1 MSVIDWDEVDSGLVG
16 AKAITWDTCHK
27 IYVLMDDEQVAETRG
42 YGYGDE
48 PDSFYTCDEMSH
60 NEMLEKLKE
69 WFEKSCALK
78 FIQAVETNHTDPN
91 AGYTSLIEQGAKDYE
106 ECEDCYDPTCRGVC
120 ADYDEEEDEDEDE
133 DEEDEE

>member
-1 MSVIDWDEVDSGLVG
+1 MSVIDWDEVDNGLVG
-16 AKAITWDTCHK
+16 AKAIAFDTCHK

-60 NEMLEKLKE
+60 SEMLEKLKE
-69 WFEKSCALK
+69 WFGKSCALK

-91 AGYTSLIEQGAKDYE
+91 AGYTSLIEQGATEYE
-106 ECEDCYDPTCRGVC
+106 LCYICGAEGCEGEC
-120 ADYDEEEDEDEDE
+120 EDEDEDDYE